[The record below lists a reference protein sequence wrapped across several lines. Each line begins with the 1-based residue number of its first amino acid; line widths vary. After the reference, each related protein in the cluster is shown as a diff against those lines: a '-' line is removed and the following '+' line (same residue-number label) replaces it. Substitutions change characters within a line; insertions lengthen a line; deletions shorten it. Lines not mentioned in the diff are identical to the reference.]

1 MTLKTKLYLIT
12 ILPLV
17 LVSLLTAAVLWFQS
31 ERFIVAEVK
40 AVEQK
45 IMAGKR
51 TELENYTRLA
61 LTAID
66 DVYENEPG
74 GRATAQAQVK
84 QILNTMDFGED
95 GYFYVYDFDGVNLV
109 HPKIADYVGQ
119 NLWDLEDPTGNK
131 VIQGLITQAQQ
142 GGGYHRY
149 IWHKPSTRVLAE
161 KLGYATQLEKWGWM
175 LGTGIYIDDVAREV
189 AQIKSE
195 IENNVQQTA
204 IVMFLITCAAILIV
218 AGTIIGFRISE
229 QRIADKKLKELTHRI
244 VEVQEEERKRVSTEL
259 HDSISQLLVSIRYS
273 LDLAEL
279 KSHAVPEAKK
289 LISKSLQILENALNE
304 IRRISKD
311 LRPSVLDDMGLAA
324 AVMSLGK
331 DFQEQTGIEVTVT
344 AERCHNRLS
353 NEAKTAV
360 YRVVQEALTNVARHS
375 GAGTVTIKIL
385 SGPSDL
391 HLQIA
396 DDGCGISEPINFGR
410 GLGIRNMRE
419 RIDTHEGEIVLRRR
433 RSGGTEIDVR
443 LPWQKQQLEAA

>member
-17 LVSLLTAAVLWFQS
+17 LVSLLTAIVLWIQS
-31 ERFIVAEVK
+31 ERFILAEVQ

-45 IMAGKR
+45 ILSGKQ

-61 LTAID
+61 LTAIE
-66 DVYENEPG
+66 DVYTNEPG
-74 GRATAQAQVK
+74 GKLAAQTRVK
-84 QILNTMDFGED
+84 EILNTMDFGED
-95 GYFYVYDFDGVNLV
+95 GYFYVYDFQGVNLV

-119 NLWDLEDPTGNK
+119 DLWDLEDPTGNK
-131 VIQGLITQAQQ
+131 VIQSLIAQARQ
-142 GGGYHRY
+142 GGGFHRY

-161 KLGYATQLEKWGWM
+161 KLGYATQLDKWGWM
-175 LGTGIYIDDVAREV
+175 VGTGIYIDDIAREV
-189 AQIKSE
+189 ALIKAE
-195 IENNVQQTA
+195 IEKNVQQTA
-204 IVMFLITCAAILIV
+204 IVMFLITFAAVLIV

-229 QRIADKKLKELTHRI
+229 QRIADRKLKELTHRI
-244 VEVQEEERKRVSTEL
+244 VDVQEEERKRVSSEL

-279 KSHAVPEAKK
+279 KSQAIPEAKK

-304 IRRISKD
+304 VRRISKD

-324 AVMSLGK
+324 AVISLGK
-331 DFQEQTGIEVTVT
+331 EFQEQTGIEVMVT

-375 GAGTVTIKIL
+375 GARKVSITIHNSL
-385 SGPSDL
+385 SDL
-391 HLQIA
+391 HLQIT
-396 DDGCGISEPINFGR
+396 DDGCGIPEPVDLGT

-419 RIDTHEGEIVLRRR
+419 RIDTHHGEIILRSRR
-433 RSGGTEIDVR
+433 TGGTEITVR
-443 LPWQKQQLEAA
+443 LPWQKQGLEAA